1 VKDLEGSEMT
11 DASLLYVT
19 IDATDAPRAAA
30 FWSALLGTEIDADF
44 DDGRFLF
51 LKPKEGLPVL
61 CIQRVPEPKGG
72 KNRVHLDLA
81 VDDLEAATARVEELG
96 GRWTDGRDRELDP
109 FRWRTMA
116 DPDGNEFDIALV
128 NE

>member
-1 VKDLEGSEMT
+1 MS

-19 IDATDAPRAAA
+19 IDAADAPRAAS
-30 FWSALLGTEIDADF
+30 FWSALLGTEVDAEF
-44 DDGRFLF
+44 DDGRFIF
-51 LKPKEGLPVL
+51 LHAKEGLPVL
-61 CIQRVPEPKGG
+61 CIQRVPEPKQG

-81 VDDLEAATARVEELG
+81 VDDLDAATARIEELG
-96 GRWTDGRDRELDP
+96 GRWTDGRDRVLDP

-128 NE
+128 SE